1 MNLNYWFTATFNDA
15 NSVIKLNDKESGVII
30 ASGYMADIAGHAGGT
45 NSYNVSIKP
54 VIRVDIKE
62 GKIRVTYSIDHYDV
76 IVLAGG
82 GIIGALAGSIPTKV
96 EEKWLLDQCYP
107 FVEKDEHH
115 AKKTSSK
122 ALVMSYAYSNVLLD
136 KIEEAAKHGLVGNEN
151 DNW

>member
-1 MNLNYWFTATFNDA
+1 MK
-15 NSVIKLNDKESGVII
+15 KLLLMI
-30 ASGYMADIAGHAGGT
+30 
-45 NSYNVSIKP
+45 
-54 VIRVDIKE
+54 IKE

-76 IVLAGG
+76 VVLAGG
-82 GIIGALAGSIPTKV
+82 GIMGALAGSIPTRV
-96 EEKWLLDQCYP
+96 EEKWVLDKCYP
-107 FVEKDEHH
+107 FIEKDDHH